1 MNLWSVILL
10 AAAATVYLAALT
22 VYGLAVLVARLAWK
36 RRVTIRFL
44 DLGLFIA
51 LVLLAASGVFQ
62 ALGDDP
68 NAADFSIMGF
78 CLLVLSV
85 LGMLGLSFRK

>member
-10 AAAATVYLAALT
+10 AAAAAVYLAALA
-22 VYGLAVLVARLAWK
+22 VYGLAVLVVRFAWK
-36 RRVTIRFL
+36 RRVSIRFL
-44 DLGLFIA
+44 DLGLVLA
-51 LVLLAASGVFQ
+51 LALLAASGVFQ
-62 ALGDDP
+62 AMGDDP

-85 LGMLGLSFRK
+85 FGMLGRRAR